1 MRKYRLILQ
10 NKAETESILRK
21 YFSSGMF
28 SADGLFTK
36 KIELENRKITIFIA
50 EAYYYRIKSN
60 LTLTVIVEE
69 TADKTTVEIIS
80 SGGKSSWG
88 SSFGAENNAVKRIV
102 KLLEENG
109 FTEQ

>member
-1 MRKYRLILQ
+1 MQKNRLILQ
-10 NKAETESILRK
+10 NKTDIESTLRK
-21 YFSSGMF
+21 YLSSGEF
-28 SADGLFTK
+28 SADGFFTK
-36 KIELENRKITIFIA
+36 KIESENRKITIFIA

-88 SSFGAENNAVKRIV
+88 VSFGAENSAVNRIV
-102 KLLEENG
+102 QLLKEKG